1 MSNVLFT
8 ADVRNAILNI
18 SYQLERMNDLK
29 EKELKLKYDL
39 EDLDV

>member
-1 MSNVLFT
+1 MPNIILPMNIT
-8 ADVRNAILNI
+8 NAILNI

>member
-1 MSNVLFT
+1 MPNIILS
-8 ADVRNAILNI
+8 ADISIAILNI

-29 EKELKLKYDL
+29 EKELKLKYG